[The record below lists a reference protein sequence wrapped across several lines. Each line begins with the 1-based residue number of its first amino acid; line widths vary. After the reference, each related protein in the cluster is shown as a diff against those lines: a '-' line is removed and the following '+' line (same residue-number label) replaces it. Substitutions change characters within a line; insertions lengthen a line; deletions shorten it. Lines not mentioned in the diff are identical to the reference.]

1 MGKPIAHR
9 RREPA
14 PGIFRL
20 VLPLPFPGLDRVNA
34 FLIADRDDTYTLVDC
49 GIYLPDD
56 ARDHG
61 WDEVVE
67 ALAVCDV
74 EPAQVARL
82 IVTHGHIDHYGM
94 AARVLEAGG
103 GELWMHE
110 SAAEDLELYR
120 DPAAIIEGLRQ
131 MFAQHGVDETE
142 LRELTQ
148 YEDWRPFV
156 AAVVEPGRRVA
167 DGDAV
172 TIGEREWRFV
182 YTPGHSRSH
191 ICLWSEADGILISGD
206 HLLPTVTPHIDFK
219 RGVDEDPLG
228 DFLDSLAKV
237 ERLDPRLVLPGHGA
251 PFQEGAE
258 RARVVAR
265 HHDRRLGSI
274 LQVIRHRPA
283 SADTITDEIFGDSL
297 LHFEHRLAL
306 GEALAHLAYL
316 RKRGEIERVGDGDT
330 ILYQKLK
337 RRRSNEDDE

>member
-1 MGKPIAHR
+1 MAKPIRHR

-34 FLIADRDDTYTLVDC
+34 FLISDAGGTYSLVDC
-49 GIYLPDD
+49 GIYMPDESG
-56 ARDHG
+56 DHG
-61 WDEVVE
+61 WDELVA
-67 ALAVCDV
+67 ALAVCEV
-74 EPAQVARL
+74 EVSQITRL
-82 IVTHGHIDHYGM
+82 VVTHGHIDHYGM
-94 AARVLEAGG
+94 AGRVVEATGA
-103 GELWMHE
+103 ELCMHE
-110 SAAEDLELYR
+110 SAGQDLELYR
-120 DPAAIIEGLRQ
+120 NPAGVVEGLRR
-131 MFAQHGVDETE
+131 MFVEHGVAEDE
-142 LRELTQ
+142 LGELTQ

-156 AAVVEPGRRVA
+156 SAVIEPDHPVTDGDTLRIGRR
-167 DGDAV
+167 D
-172 TIGEREWRFV
+172 WRFV
-182 YTPGHSRSH
+182 YTPGHARSH
-191 ICLWSEADGILISGD
+191 ICIWSQEDGILISGD

-219 RGVDEDPLG
+219 RGVDDDPLG
-228 DFLDSLAKV
+228 DFLRSLDKV

-251 PFQEGAE
+251 PFEEGAE

-316 RKRGEIERVGDGDT
+316 RKRGEIERTHDGGT
-330 ILYQKLK
+330 ILYQKVK
-337 RRRSNEDDE
+337 RQRREEDDE